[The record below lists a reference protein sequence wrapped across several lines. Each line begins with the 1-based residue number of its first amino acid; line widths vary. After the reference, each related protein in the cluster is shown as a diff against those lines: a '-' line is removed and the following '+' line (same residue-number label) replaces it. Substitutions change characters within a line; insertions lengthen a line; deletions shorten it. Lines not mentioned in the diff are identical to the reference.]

1 MSEKTQEN
9 LSYAFAA
16 ESKASA
22 RNIAFALKAQEEG
35 YPQLAKLFRAIADG
49 EATHARR
56 YLFSMRGKI
65 GTSQENLKEAH
76 RNEHAAAAEF
86 QRLVKE
92 AGEDGP
98 PQVKKAFSHARDVDK
113 ENADLLGK
121 AMEDMLVSDTT
132 DYYVCQICGHISE
145 DSPPKNCPI
154 CHAVQTRF
162 KRVD

>member
-1 MSEKTQEN
+1 MSERIQGN

-22 RNIAFALKAQEEG
+22 RNTTFALKAQEEG
-35 YPQLAKLFRAIADG
+35 YPQLAKLFRAVADG

-65 GTSQENLKEAH
+65 GTSQENLEEAH
-76 RNEHAAAAEF
+76 RNEHAAAVEYR
-86 QRLVKE
+86 RLVKE
-92 AGEDGP
+92 AKKDGP
-98 PQVKKAFSHARDVDK
+98 SQVEKAFSHARDVDQ
-113 ENADLLGK
+113 EHAELLGK
-121 AMEDMLVSDTT
+121 AMKDMMVNDTT
-132 DYYVCQICGHISE
+132 DYYVCQICGYISE
-145 DSPPKNCPI
+145 NSSPKNCPI